1 MDFLKIDGMFV
12 RDMVD
17 DPIDLEMVRSINE
30 IGHVMG
36 KKTIVEFVE
45 NKEILACLKELGV
58 DYAQGYHLGR
68 PRPIKVPVL
77 KASEPEAPK
86 KKSKKKKRL
95 VRTRVSD

>member
-1 MDFLKIDGMFV
+1 
-12 RDMVD
+12 
-17 DPIDLEMVRSINE
+17 
-30 IGHVMG
+30 
-36 KKTIVEFVE
+36 
-45 NKEILACLKELGV
+45 LGV